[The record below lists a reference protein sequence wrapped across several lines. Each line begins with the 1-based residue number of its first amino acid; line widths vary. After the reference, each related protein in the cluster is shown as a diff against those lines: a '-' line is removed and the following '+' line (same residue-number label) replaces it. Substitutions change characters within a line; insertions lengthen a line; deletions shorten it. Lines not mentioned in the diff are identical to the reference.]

1 MSRIERFEDMKA
13 SPYPPSPLTGE
24 GWGEGEPVSHRDC
37 FRTVC
42 VAMTGEER
50 DLLAALSLAM
60 TEGRVETARLIN
72 RFIRCPR
79 RVTNDC

>member
-1 MSRIERFEDMKA
+1 MSRIEGFEDMKA

-24 GWGEGEPVSHRDC
+24 
-37 FRTVC
+37 
-42 VAMTGEER
+42 ER
-50 DLLAALSLAM
+50 DLLAALSPAM